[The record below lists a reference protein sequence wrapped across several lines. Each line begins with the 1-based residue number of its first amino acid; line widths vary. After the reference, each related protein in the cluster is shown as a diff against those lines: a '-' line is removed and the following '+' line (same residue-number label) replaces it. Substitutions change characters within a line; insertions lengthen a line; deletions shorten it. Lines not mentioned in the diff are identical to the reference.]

1 MTNLEDKTWTKYF
14 LKDKLIAIDPGKAG
28 GIAVYSIEDARVIA
42 LTTMPETPTDLF
54 NFLRRYAKNSRVYM
68 ELVGGLPKMSGSGM
82 FNFGK
87 GFGHLEMSFIALNIP
102 LTEVRPQE
110 WQKALGTGTKG
121 SRTTNEWKTRL
132 KEIAQKRWPT
142 VESAFGLKTKG
153 QWLSVS
159 DALLI
164 LEYARLKELKG

>member
-1 MTNLEDKTWTKYF
+1 
-14 LKDKLIAIDPGKAG
+14 
-28 GIAVYSIEDARVIA
+28 
-42 LTTMPETPTDLF
+42 
-54 NFLRRYAKNSRVYM
+54 
-68 ELVGGLPKMSGSGM
+68 M

-87 GFGHLEMSFIALNIP
+87 GFGHLEMALISLGIP

-110 WQKALGTGTKG
+110 WQKSLGTGTKG

-132 KEIAQKRWPT
+132 KEMAQKRWPT
-142 VESAFGLKTKG
+142 VERDFGLKNKG

-164 LEYARLKELKG
+164 LEYARLKEKV

>member
-1 MTNLEDKTWTKYF
+1 MTTLEDKSWAKYYA
-14 LKDKLIAIDPGKAG
+14 KEKIIAIDPGKAG
-28 GIAVYSIEDARVIA
+28 GIAVYSVPDGAIIA
-42 LTTMPETPTDLF
+42 LTSMLETPTDLF
-54 NFLRRYAKNSRVYM
+54 NFLKRYCKNSRVYM
-68 ELVGGLPKMSGSGM
+68 ELVHGLPKMSGSGM

-87 GFGHLEMSFIALNIP
+87 GFGHLEMCFISLGIP

-121 SRTTNEWKTRL
+121 KRSTNEWKTRL
-132 KEIAQKRWPT
+132 KEIAQKRWTT
-142 VESAFGLKTKG
+142 VERDFGLKNKG

-164 LEYARLKELKG
+164 LEYARLKEKV

>member
-1 MTNLEDKTWTKYF
+1 MTTLEDKTWAKYYA
-14 LKDKLIAIDPGKAG
+14 KTKLITIDPGKAG
-28 GIAVYSIEDARVIA
+28 GIAVYDAEEGRVIA

-54 NFLRRYAKNSRVYM
+54 NFLKRYAKNSRVYM

-87 GFGHLEMSFIALNIP
+87 GFGHLEMCLIALGMP
-102 LTEVRPQE
+102 LVEVRPQE

-121 SRTTNEWKTRL
+121 SRTTNEWKTKL

-142 VESAFGLKTKG
+142 VERDFGLKNKG
-153 QWLSVS
+153 QWLTVS
-159 DALLI
+159 DALLL
-164 LEYARLKELKG
+164 LEYARLKEKV